1 LAEDPQVDG
10 GLMGEGVEE
19 VVAAIR
25 AAINHHDY
33 IGPMLQHARHRRA

>member
-1 LAEDPQVDG
+1 MDPQAVTTLG
-10 GLMGEGVEE
+10 QQLQIAI
-19 VVAAIR
+19 AAIR